1 MATLILSDLHL
12 SADTP
17 AFNARFAA
25 LLDAARGRID
35 ALYLLGDLF
44 DAWLGDDDDT
54 PFSLDIQRRLAA
66 FASSTPVLVMCG
78 NRDFLL
84 GRRFAARTGAVL
96 LEDPAEVVLHGRRYL
111 LSHGDSLCT
120 DDIAYQRY
128 RAAIR
133 RPARRWLLEHLP
145 LPLRRAIARTLRA
158 RSKADKAAK
167 PATIMDVN
175 ADAVAG
181 LLASHPGATLV
192 HGHTHRPAHHRLGTG
207 EAERERWVLPDWRP
221 GQTGGLWIDTGG
233 PHFTADPLADL
244 KQAGVNWS
252 N

>member
-1 MATLILSDLHL
+1 MTTLILSDLHL

-17 AFNARFAA
+17 AFNASFAA

-54 PFSLDIQRRLAA
+54 PFSLDMQCRLAA
-66 FASSTPVLVMCG
+66 FASRTPVRVMRG

-84 GRRFAARTGAVL
+84 GRRFAERTGAEL
-96 LEDPAEVVLHGRRYL
+96 LDDPSDVVLYGRRYL

-120 DDIAYQRY
+120 DDVDYQRY

-145 LPLRRAIARTLRA
+145 LALRRAIARSLRA
-158 RSKADKAAK
+158 RSRADKAAK
-167 PATIMDVN
+167 PAAIMDVN
-175 ADAVAG
+175 AGAVAE
-181 LLASHPGATLV
+181 LLAAHPDTTLI
-192 HGHTHRPAHHRLGTG
+192 HGHTHRPAHHRLG
-207 EAERERWVLPDWRP
+207 AANRERWVLPDWRP
-221 GQTGGLWIDTGG
+221 DHMGGLWIDING
-233 PHFTADPLADL
+233 PRFTADPLTDL
-244 KQAGVNWS
+244 TETGLSLS